1 VTLPKKILI
10 TLLLYALVEVCALI
24 YVGGLIGGLNL
35 ILILLLSVLF
45 GIWMV
50 RRQGFVILQK
60 INDDLSQRRV
70 PAESLLDGA
79 CLLLGGLLLCSPGLI
94 SDLAGLLLLIP
105 KLRILLILRLKRWI
119 RERIDKGGITFI
131 SFGRR

>member
-1 VTLPKKILI
+1 MQKKVLI
-10 TLLLYALVEVCALI
+10 TLLLYAFAEVCALI
-24 YVGGLIGGLNL
+24 YVGSLIGGLNL
-35 ILILLLSVLF
+35 ILILLLSVIF

-50 RRQGFVILQK
+50 RRQGFIILQK

-79 CLLLGGLLLCSPGLI
+79 CLLIGGLLLCSPGLI
-94 SDLAGLLLLIP
+94 SDSAGLLLLIP
-105 KLRILLILRLKRWI
+105 KLRVLLILRLKRWI